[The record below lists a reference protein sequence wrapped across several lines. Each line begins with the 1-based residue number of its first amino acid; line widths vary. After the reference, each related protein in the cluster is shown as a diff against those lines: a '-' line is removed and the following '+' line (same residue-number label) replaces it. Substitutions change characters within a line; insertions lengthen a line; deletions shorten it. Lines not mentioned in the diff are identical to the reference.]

1 VIQKQKLRTD
11 VAFAASQVKRF
22 LAEGVVQ
29 AEDGTLLPREA
40 RSVCIHSDGPNAV
53 DVALAVRTAI
63 TESGA
68 TIAAVGADA

>member
-1 VIQKQKLRTD
+1 V
-11 VAFAASQVKRF
+11 
-22 LAEGVVQ
+22 E

-68 TIAAVGADA
+68 TIAAVGTDA